1 MTTSINCRLGYL
13 VIPKPELFEYL
24 KKTEPKLVEYFEE
37 HYSVITEELDY
48 QEYFEGTKRHI
59 IDACKSFFIED
70 TVATVACS
78 DDYSKDEAEKLF
90 GSFDTPVEL
99 FDRWWS
105 FTALDCSQVPT
116 KNWLSK

>member
-48 QEYFEGTKRHI
+48 
-59 IDACKSFFIED
+59 
-70 TVATVACS
+70 
-78 DDYSKDEAEKLF
+78 
-90 GSFDTPVEL
+90 
-99 FDRWWS
+99 
-105 FTALDCSQVPT
+105 
-116 KNWLSK
+116 